1 MVFVI
6 LIYYFFL
13 FLPLVCFLV
22 AAVAEIRSYNREL
35 GFPLRMLEIV
45 AGIIFALAIP
55 SKFWN
60 APILST
66 TLSWTMVWTSLLLG
80 GLSLVSRYG
89 SRVALFFVLLGS
101 ASLAFLWYFNGA
113 YMH

>member
-6 LIYYFFL
+6 LISYFFL
-13 FLPLVCFLV
+13 FLPLACFLV
-22 AAVAEIRSYNREL
+22 AGVAEIRSYKKGL
-35 GFPLRMLEIV
+35 GFFLRMLEI
-45 AGIIFALAIP
+45 AGGIIFALAIP

-80 GLSLVSRYG
+80 GLSLVSRYV
-89 SRVALFFVLLGS
+89 SRVAVFFVLLGS
-101 ASLAFLWYFNGA
+101 ASLAFTWYFNGA